1 MPLSASSCQHQ
12 SEIPIGFLTKVF
24 QGPWIPLTIFDYF
37 YDYSCTW
44 LVLTGFWFYTKPIVC
59 LFIAESIFHLRG
71 TNPIVK
77 AFLTTVSQCALT
89 SEIYSQDT
97 LPSKNVTVKIRV
109 RLPVGAQVLPFF
121 QNIKNLIQ
129 MPKI

>member
-1 MPLSASSCQHQ
+1 M
-12 SEIPIGFLTKVF
+12 G
-24 QGPWIPLTIFDYF
+24 TIFDYF

-89 SEIYSQDT
+89 SFWGMTMKSFFTRSIFSHPFIYLGSILSGLCANNGSQCI
-97 LPSKNVTVKIRV
+97 S
-109 RLPVGAQVLPFF
+109 F
-121 QNIKNLIQ
+121 
-129 MPKI
+129 